1 MTMPSPVPIA
11 LVDDHTLV
19 RKGLVEL
26 IHGIGGYQV
35 VLQAS
40 NGKEYIQALADAPPV
55 QIAIVDLN
63 MPVMNGFETLAWI
76 RANTPD
82 TRGLA
87 LTFEGNEATVIKA
100 IRNGAR
106 GFVLKDIEP
115 QELKAALDSIRSTGY
130 YHSDLTH
137 HSVMAKFE
145 RLTERE
151 REQERIRKEVSPR
164 ELDFLQLVCS
174 DEEHT
179 YEEISAR
186 MDVHRRTI
194 DGYRTSLFEKF
205 GVKSKTGLVLYAI
218 KWGLV
223 RV

>member
-1 MTMPSPVPIA
+1 MSDPAPIPIA

-40 NGKEYIQALADAPPV
+40 NGREYIEALATAPPV
-55 QIAIVDLN
+55 EIAIVDLN

-76 RANTPD
+76 RTNTPA

-87 LTFEGNEATVIKA
+87 LTFEGDETTVVRA
-100 IRNGAR
+100 IRSGAR

-115 QELKAALDSIRSTGY
+115 HELKTALDSIRSTGY
-130 YHSDLTH
+130 FHSDLAH
-137 HSVMAKFE
+137 HSVMSKFE

-179 YEEISAR
+179 YEEISLR